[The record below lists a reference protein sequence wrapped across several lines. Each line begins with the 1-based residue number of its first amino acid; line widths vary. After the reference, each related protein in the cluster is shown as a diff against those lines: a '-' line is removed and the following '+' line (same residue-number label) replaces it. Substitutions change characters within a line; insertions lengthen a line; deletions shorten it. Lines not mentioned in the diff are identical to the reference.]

1 MINILNKIFG
11 PNWKTSTTG
20 IVTVVAIAAAAGIQ
34 ADNSLVSF
42 LPDNAEKYIIGIS
55 KLIAVVTGIIF
66 ALNVKDSHVTG
77 GTIPQTTEAVKRLDL
92 KPIDNQDVGSN
103 IFTNIWPPKKLKEKN
118 E

>member
-20 IVTVVAIAAAAGIQ
+20 IVTVVAIAGAAAIQ

-55 KLIAVVTGIIF
+55 KLIAVITGIIF
-66 ALNVKDSHVTG
+66 ALNVKDSNVTG
-77 GTIPQTTEAVKRLDL
+77 GTIPQTTEAVERLHL
-92 KPIDNQDVGSN
+92 KSIDNQEVGSN
-103 IFTNIWPPKKLKEKN
+103 IFTNIWPSKKTERKK
-118 E
+118 

>member
-20 IVTVVAIAAAAGIQ
+20 IVTVVAIAAAAAIQ

-42 LPDNAEKYIIGIS
+42 LPDHAEKYIIGIS

-66 ALNVKDSHVTG
+66 ALNVKDSNVTG
-77 GTIPQTTEAVKRLDL
+77 GTIPQTTEAAKRLD
-92 KPIDNQDVGSN
+92 INSINEQQVGSS
-103 IFTNIWPPKKLKEKN
+103 IFANIWPPKKTERKK
-118 E
+118 